1 MTRDFSCIASQGVEP
16 PSTFSSPRQRTG
28 PVGRDCPPWPA
39 TQTLLRRP
47 PAHRSGQGSGHRC
60 PIHPDGL
67 RADLRSQKKNARPIK
82 NACWYPWCA
91 WPAQQS
97 HRPSFTEDRCTK
109 GPSPDAEF
117 QQTPVHSHH
126 RLTNTWIGPFSQLQA
141 NSEDDKP
148 VPIMSCLHLS
158 RI

>member
-1 MTRDFSCIASQGVEP
+1 MLNHLP
-16 PSTFSSPRQRTG
+16 PSHPLASTQGLS
-28 PVGRDCPPWPA
+28 DA
-39 TQTLLRRP
+39 TALHGLRRRLCCGGRQLIAAVRALSIAAP
-47 PAHRSGQGSGHRC
+47 FVLMGWE
-60 PIHPDGL
+60 PIEKPE
-67 RADLRSQKKNARPIK
+67 KKTWVQSRNIK
-82 NACWYPWCA
+82 SACWYPWCA